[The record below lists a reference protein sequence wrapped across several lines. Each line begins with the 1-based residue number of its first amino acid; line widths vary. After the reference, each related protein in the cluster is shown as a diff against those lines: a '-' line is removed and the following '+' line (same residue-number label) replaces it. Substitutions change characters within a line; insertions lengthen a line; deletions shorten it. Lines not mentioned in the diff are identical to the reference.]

1 MDWEN
6 HLQKIQSK
14 KNKKTKTK
22 VKLPHV
28 NKNPL
33 ARKRIFVQKPFSDS
47 TLKKRAK
54 TFHAA
59 KPIAFFHSISCLGVT
74 KINTPI

>member
-1 MDWEN
+1 MN
-6 HLQKIQSK
+6 GLGKPFTKNPIQ

-47 TLKKRAK
+47 TLKKERK
-54 TFHAA
+54 HF
-59 KPIAFFHSISCLGVT
+59 
-74 KINTPI
+74 TPQNQSLFSLHFMFGRDQN